1 VTVLYPPT
9 VAVAVLYFSAAN
21 CSGDCTCISVPPT
34 VAVIAEAAVLNL
46 TVGQKLEVHCEAEG
60 FPPPHVSWVKQVK
73 ILQ

>member
-1 VTVLYPPT
+1 
-9 VAVAVLYFSAAN
+9 
-21 CSGDCTCISVPPT
+21 VPPT